1 MVRNSFQL
9 SGNGAADHS
18 SFQASAHSNST
29 IKLWQTAGT
38 SCAKNIPA
46 SVVQQT
52 SAHGCLAW
60 GSQRLMRW
68 FTNGGREKGTGV
80 MLHCDQALT

>member
-9 SGNGAADHS
+9 SGNGAADRS

-29 IKLWQTAGT
+29 IKLWQAAGT
-38 SCAKNIPA
+38 SCVTNIRA

-52 SAHGCLAW
+52 SAHGWHAW
-60 GSQRLMRW
+60 GSHRLMRR
-68 FTNGGREKGTGV
+68 FTNVGERKGNWGNAS
-80 MLHCDQALT
+80 L